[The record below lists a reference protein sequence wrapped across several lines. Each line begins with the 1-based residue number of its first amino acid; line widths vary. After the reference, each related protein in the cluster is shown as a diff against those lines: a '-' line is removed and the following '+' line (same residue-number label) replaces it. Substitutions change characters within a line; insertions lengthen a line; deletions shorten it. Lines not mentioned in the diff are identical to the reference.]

1 MFLHLLAILARRLG
15 VDGPEDEAEARSP
28 PELRAH
34 LLTQRDQL
42 VTGHLWRKT
51 LGGIKSR
58 ARYKTNLDIV
68 PLVDG
73 GVDVAPDVD
82 RELVHVELLLVSVG
96 VLAHL
101 PHLPTNQGSVF
112 WTNSGP
118 ITAQY

>member
-28 PELRAH
+28 PELGAN

-42 VTGHLWRKT
+42 VTGHLKGTT
-51 LGGIKSR
+51 LGGIKPR
-58 ARYKTNLDIV
+58 ERTNLDIV

-82 RELVHVELLLVSVG
+82 RELVHVELLLVGVG

-101 PHLPTNQGSVF
+101 PHLPTN
-112 WTNSGP
+112 
-118 ITAQY
+118 

>member
-28 PELRAH
+28 PELGAH
-34 LLTQRDQL
+34 LLAQRDQL
-42 VTGHLWRKT
+42 VTGHLERKT
-51 LGGIKSR
+51 VGGIKSR
-58 ARYKTNLDIV
+58 ARYKTNLNIV

-82 RELVHVELLLVSVG
+82 RELVHVELLLVGVG

-101 PHLPTNQGSVF
+101 PHLPTNQGSVI

>member
-28 PELRAH
+28 PELGAH

-42 VTGHLWRKT
+42 VTGHLKGKT
-51 LGGIKSR
+51 LDGIKPR
-58 ARYKTNLDIV
+58 ERTNLDIV

-82 RELVHVELLLVSVG
+82 RELVHVELLLVGVG

-112 WTNSGP
+112 WSNSGP